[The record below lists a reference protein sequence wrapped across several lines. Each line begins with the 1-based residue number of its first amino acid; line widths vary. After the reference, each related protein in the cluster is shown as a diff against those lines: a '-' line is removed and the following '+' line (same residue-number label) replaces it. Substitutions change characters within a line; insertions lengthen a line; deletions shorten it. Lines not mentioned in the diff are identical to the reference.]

1 MEYHEIK
8 TLEDMVNKRGSRLW
22 TQMNDNSKAERN
34 RNRFIQEHG
43 GQFFR
48 EGRYW
53 VWKSEVKV
61 KNGYWLKRVDTGE
74 KVFFE
79 NMTEFGLNNGLT
91 PVKIC
96 ELLNGKRKTYNGW
109 TASELRDVKE
119 TEGRNVRLKEEP
131 KKKEAI
137 TKFATLINSE
147 TNEIIQVSN
156 INQFAKEN
164 NMDSNALYKVVR
176 GKIKSYKNLRLFNPL
191 EQYKPSPD
199 T

>member
-1 MEYHEIK
+1 
-8 TLEDMVNKRGSRLW
+8 
-22 TQMNDNSKAERN
+22 
-34 RNRFIQEHG
+34 
-43 GQFFR
+43 
-48 EGRYW
+48 
-53 VWKSEVKV
+53 
-61 KNGYWLKRVDTGE
+61 
-74 KVFFE
+74 
-79 NMTEFGLNNGLT
+79 MTEFGLNNGLT

-119 TEGRNVRLKEEP
+119 TDGRHVRLKEEP
-131 KKKEAI
+131 RKKEAI

-147 TNEIIQVSN
+147 TNEIIHVTN

-176 GKIKSYKNLRLFNPL
+176 GKIKSYKNLRLFNPM